1 MCNTLL
7 ESASFPPNIRL
18 FKPLM
23 ECLLVSA
30 HILATYKMLG
40 LSLIVEV
47 GKSLRSRQDKIP
59 CEVCKVYA
67 QNLHKLCSREG
78 GLKLVRFT
86 TNWKPS

>member
-7 ESASFPPNIRL
+7 ESASFPSNIRL
-18 FKPLM
+18 FKPLI

-47 GKSLRSRQDKIP
+47 G
-59 CEVCKVYA
+59 
-67 QNLHKLCSREG
+67 G
-78 GLKLVRFT
+78 
-86 TNWKPS
+86 